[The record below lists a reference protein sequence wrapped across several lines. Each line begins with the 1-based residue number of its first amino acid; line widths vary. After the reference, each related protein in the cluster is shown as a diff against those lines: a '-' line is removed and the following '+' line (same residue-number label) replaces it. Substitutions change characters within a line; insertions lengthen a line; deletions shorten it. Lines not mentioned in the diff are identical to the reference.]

1 MDTLNLQLHIEWSL
15 WKWTWRLD
23 EKKVK
28 VSVTQFCPTVW
39 QYMDCSSPGSSVHGI
54 LQARILEWVATSY
67 SRGSSPNRRD
77 RTQVLCFTGRFS
89 TTWAT
94 AFTSNKNNLQ
104 MKSRRTLILGAVEE
118 TESYQRETHTSH
130 GDSQLGGITKILF
143 YSFPL
148 CFILLMTCFTF
159 LSFIH
164 TLTNHCYFS

>member
-67 SRGSSPNRRD
+67 SRGSSPNLRD

-104 MKSRRTLILGAVEE
+104 MKSRRTLIWGAVEE
-118 TESYQRETHTSH
+118 TVLSKGNIPAMVIHNWEGSQRYFFTP
-130 GDSQLGGITKILF
+130 
-143 YSFPL
+143 FPYVL
-148 CFILLMTCFTF
+148 
-159 LSFIH
+159 
-164 TLTNHCYFS
+164 YFWWHVLHF